1 MRTDYDG
8 YKCANKPIYN
18 YEEDPYRTQSSAKDF
33 LLRSSRVMAERI
45 MEDADDPVK
54 ETCDWFAIDKED
66 FKVIKAAAKAAREA
80 DRRFDILMSFAHNKR
95 VASRQ
100 ADPSLA
106 LKELAEQ
113 YCMTEEEVTALIQ
126 EAYKG

>member
-1 MRTDYDG
+1 MNANYYD

-18 YEEDPYRTQSSAKDF
+18 CEDDPYRTQSSAKDF

-54 ETCDWFAIDKED
+54 ATCDWFAIDKED
-66 FKVIKAAAKAAREA
+66 FDVIKAAAKAAREA
-80 DRRFDILMSFAHNKR
+80 DRKFDILMSFAHNKR

-113 YCMTEEEVTALIQ
+113 YCMTEEAITAIIQ

>member
-1 MRTDYDG
+1 MRTDYDN
-8 YKCANKPIYN
+8 YKCANEPIYN
-18 YEEDPYRTQSSAKDF
+18 YKEDSYRTQSSAKDF

-54 ETCDWFAIDKED
+54 ETCDWFDIDKED

-95 VASRQ
+95 NASRQ
-100 ADPSLA
+100 ADPSIA

>member
-1 MRTDYDG
+1 MRADYDD

-18 YEEDPYRTQSSAKDF
+18 YEAYRTQSSAKEF

-54 ETCDWFAIDKED
+54 ETCDWFSIDKED

-80 DRRFDILMSFAHNKR
+80 DRKVDILLTFANNKR
-95 VASRQ
+95 IASRQ
-100 ADPSLA
+100 ADPGLA
-106 LKELAEQ
+106 FKELAEQ
-113 YCMTEEEVTALIQ
+113 FNMTEEEVTTLIQ